1 MHHYVSDAAVNSA
14 MRLDRRQFLES
25 LIIAAAGAIGMRGTV
40 AFAGSSDM
48 GPTADDWQ
56 SVLETMFP
64 HTGIDPALYGVPAGA
79 LVGAAEKD
87 ATARQL
93 LESGWQT
100 LSGAAGGDWGVASG
114 EARESAIAAI
124 VATPFFAMLR
134 QTTVYTF
141 YGNPKVW
148 EAFGYEGDAWSFG
161 GYLRKGVDTIDWLPL
176 PPAPISGP

>member
-1 MHHYVSDAAVNSA
+1 MQQDVSDAAANSA
-14 MRLDRRQFLES
+14 MRLDRRRFLES
-25 LIIAAAGAIGMRGTV
+25 LIIAAAGALGMRGTV
-40 AFAGSSDM
+40 ALAESSDM

-64 HTGIDPALYGVPAGA
+64 HTGIDPALYRVPAGA

-87 ATARQL
+87 TAARQL
-93 LESGWQT
+93 LESGWQALT
-100 LSGAAGGDWGVASG
+100 KAAGGDWAAASHD
-114 EARESAIAAI
+114 AREKALASMT
-124 VATPFFAMLR
+124 ATPLFALLR

-148 EAFGYEGDAWSFG
+148 EAFGYEGDAWRFG

-176 PPAPISGP
+176 PPAPTSGP